1 MIGIT
6 PAVFTFNGIYW
17 RAPPYCLF
25 PTIRLAYC
33 TGTFRVPCTRSI
45 AAAIIG
51 QQENNLDK
59 EHHKTTLFRGQTAR
73 KLSGESQRQTCDN
86 TDKDYKRNT
95 VSNTFIGNTFAQP
108 HNKHTTSGKHDCR
121 RNYKSTNRR
130 GIRPNPSAL

>member
-45 AAAIIG
+45 AAAI
-51 QQENNLDK
+51 
-59 EHHKTTLFRGQTAR
+59 TANKKIISIR
-73 KLSGESQRQTCDN
+73 NITRPPCLEA
-86 TDKDYKRNT
+86 KRLVN
-95 VSNTFIGNTFAQP
+95 SAA
-108 HNKHTTSGKHDCR
+108 KASGKRAIIPTRIINEIPFPIPLSVIRSPNHLI
-121 RNYKSTNRR
+121 NILPAASTIVEETINNQPE
-130 GIRPNPSAL
+130 GNKAEPI